1 VIVYTVTSD
10 VEAHAAP
17 EWLAW
22 MRNSHIP
29 EVLATGCFSGCRIA
43 ELEEPAP
50 PPGYVT
56 FVCEYTAPTAAIL
69 ARYLEQFAPALRQ
82 SATAR
87 YGAAVRA
94 TRTVRRVIE

>member
-1 VIVYTVTSD
+1 MIVYTVTSE
-10 VEAHAAP
+10 VEAQAAG

-22 MRNSHIP
+22 MRDTHVP

-43 ELEEPAP
+43 ELEEPVP

-56 FVCEYTAPTAAIL
+56 FVFEYEAPTAERL
-69 ARYLEQFAPALRQ
+69 ARYFDQFAPALRQ

-94 TRTVRRVIE
+94 TRTVRRVIG